1 MTPKKPGGWRE
12 RAGSTRA
19 PELQP
24 RGNAMRQFVLLLG
37 LGLLL
42 YIGWQLLTPA
52 RRQTLLNLAAR
63 HAWRLGLLLLGLLVL
78 LLLAYFY
85 PPIHLL

>member
-1 MTPKKPGGWRE
+1 
-12 RAGSTRA
+12 
-19 PELQP
+19 
-24 RGNAMRQFVLLLG
+24 MRQFVLLLG

-42 YIGWQLLTPA
+42 YIGWQLLAPA
-52 RRQTLLNLAAR
+52 RRQSLLSLASR
-63 HAWRLGLLLLGLLVL
+63 HAWRLGVLFLGLLAL